1 MNRLPARAAADTNSA
16 RTRSMSYSVMARGT
30 GQPGP
35 KARAEGVIVSHEPSS
50 APWILER
57 FVGCVSS
64 Q

>member
-1 MNRLPARAAADTNSA
+1 MRTARRGRHEFGAHLLDVVFRHGARHRSA
-16 RTRSMSYSVMARGT
+16 R
-30 GQPGP
+30 P
-35 KARAEGVIVSHEPSS
+35 KASAEGAIVSHEPSS